1 MALTATAVR
10 NAKSRSKPYKLGD
23 SLGLFLLVQ
32 PSGGKLWRVKYRIDG
47 REKKLGLGTY
57 PEVSL
62 AAARKRRDEAREQL
76 AAGKDP
82 SREKQQAKYRA
93 QVEAAN
99 TFGEI
104 AQELIEKR
112 LREGMSSATATRSRY
127 YISRMGPAFVRLP
140 ISSITPPEI
149 LGVLRRIEAKGNYE
163 TARRVLQL
171 AGRVFRYAVATARLR
186 SDPSRDLRGALT
198 APTPKHYGAIT
209 DAKRAG
215 ELLRAIDGYDGQV
228 LTKLAMQLA
237 PQVFVRP
244 GELRHA
250 EWEDVDLDGT
260 LWTIP
265 AEKMKM
271 RKAHRVPLSSQS
283 VGILRLAHAITGP
296 SGYVFPSIRSA
307 ARPMSEN
314 TINAGLRRLGFS
326 GDEMTA
332 HGFRAMASTLLNES
346 GKWSSDAIER
356 ALAHGDDDRVRAAYH
371 RGAHWKERVAM
382 AQWWSDHL
390 DQLRRG
396 AEVIH
401 ASFGRDGR

>member
-1 MALTATAVR
+1 MPLTATAVR
-10 NAKSRSKPYKLGD
+10 NAKPRDKSYKLGD
-23 SLGLFLLVQ
+23 GLGLYLQVE
-32 PSGGKLWRVKYRIDG
+32 PSGGKLWRMKYRVDG
-47 REKKLGLGTY
+47 REKKLSIGAY

-62 AAARKRRDEAREQL
+62 AEARKRRDEAREQL

-104 AQELIEKR
+104 AEELIEKR
-112 LREGMSSATATRSRY
+112 LREGMSSATAARSRY
-127 YISRMGPAFVRLP
+127 YISRMGSAFPRLP

-171 AGRVFRYAVATARLR
+171 AGRVFRYAVATARLA

-215 ELLRAIDGYDGQV
+215 ELLRAIEGYDGQV

-237 PQVFVRP
+237 PHVFVRP

-250 EWEDVDLDGT
+250 EWEDIDLDGA

-283 VGILRLAHAITGP
+283 VGILRLAHVITGP

-314 TINAGLRRLGFS
+314 TVNAGLRRLGFS

-346 GKWSSDAIER
+346 GKWSPDAIER
-356 ALAHGDDDRVRAAYH
+356 ALAHGDDDRGRAAYH

-390 DQLRRG
+390 DQLRKG

-401 ASFGRDGR
+401 ADFGRDRR